1 MLKKTILQFLLLFG
15 IALAFIIFYNIYF
28 NKENVNIDEVKTL
41 DLEKNLS
48 EGEKGNLIYNIEY
61 ISSDENKYNYIIKS
75 KLGIQSDTN
84 PNVIFM
90 REVIATI
97 NLEDKTPINISSK
110 SALFN
115 NMTYDTE
122 FNGEVIVIYDEHT
135 IKSEKL
141 DLLFKK
147 NLAFISDEIFY
158 KNLNTQLQADKIEIN
173 LLTKH
178 MKVFMNDKSKKIK
191 ILNIN

>member
-28 NKENVNIDEVKTL
+28 NKENVNIDRVKTL

-75 KLGIQSDTN
+75 KLGIQSDNN

-90 REVIATI
+90 KEVIATI
-97 NLEDKTPINISSK
+97 NLKDKTPINISSK

-178 MKVFMNDKSKKIK
+178 MRVFMNDKSKKIK

>member
-1 MLKKTILQFLLLFG
+1 
-15 IALAFIIFYNIYF
+15 
-28 NKENVNIDEVKTL
+28 
-41 DLEKNLS
+41 
-48 EGEKGNLIYNIEY
+48 IYNIEY

-75 KLGIQSDTN
+75 KLGIQSDNN

-90 REVIATI
+90 KEVIATI
-97 NLEDKTPINISSK
+97 NLKDKTPINISSK

>member
-15 IALAFIIFYNIYF
+15 IVLASIIFYNIYF
-28 NKENVNIDEVKTL
+28 NKENVNIDAIKTL
-41 DLEKNLS
+41 DLEKSLS

-61 ISSDENKYNYIIKS
+61 LSSDKNEYNYIIKS
-75 KLGIQSDTN
+75 QLGVQSDTN

-90 REVIATI
+90 KKVIATI
-97 NLEDKTPINISSK
+97 NLKDKTPINISSK

-115 NMTYDTE
+115 NITFDTE

-135 IKSEKL
+135 INSEKL

>member
-28 NKENVNIDEVKTL
+28 NKENVNIDRVKTL

-75 KLGIQSDTN
+75 KLGIQSDNN

-90 REVIATI
+90 KEVIATI
-97 NLEDKTPINISSK
+97 NLKDKTPINISSK

-115 NMTYDTE
+115 NITYDTE

>member
-15 IALAFIIFYNIYF
+15 IALASIIFYNIYF
-28 NKENVNIDEVKTL
+28 NKENVNIDAVKTL

-61 ISSDENKYNYIIKS
+61 ISSNENKYNYIIKS
-75 KLGIQSDTN
+75 KLGIQSDTS

-90 REVIATI
+90 KEVIATI

-115 NMTYDTE
+115 NITFDTE

-135 IKSEKL
+135 INSEKL

-147 NLAFISDEIFY
+147 NLAFISDKIFY

>member
-1 MLKKTILQFLLLFG
+1 MLKKTILQFFLLFG
-15 IALAFIIFYNIYF
+15 IALASIIFYNVYF
-28 NKENVNIDEVKTL
+28 NKENVNLDTIKTL

-75 KLGIQSDTN
+75 KLGIQSDNN

-90 REVIATI
+90 KEVIATI
-97 NLEDKTPINISSK
+97 NLKDKTPINISSK

>member
-28 NKENVNIDEVKTL
+28 NKENVNIDRVKTL

-75 KLGIQSDTN
+75 KLGIQSDNN

-90 REVIATI
+90 KEVIATI
-97 NLEDKTPINISSK
+97 NLKDKTPINISSK

>member
-15 IALAFIIFYNIYF
+15 IVLASIIFYNIYF
-28 NKENVNIDEVKTL
+28 NKENVNIDAIKTL
-41 DLEKNLS
+41 DLEKSLS

-61 ISSDENKYNYIIKS
+61 LSSDKNEYNYIIKS
-75 KLGIQSDTN
+75 QLGVQSDTN

-90 REVIATI
+90 KKVIATI
-97 NLEDKTPINISSK
+97 NLKDKTPINISSK

-115 NMTYDTE
+115 NITFDTE

-135 IKSEKL
+135 INSEKL

-147 NLAFISDEIFY
+147 NFTFISDKIFY

>member
-75 KLGIQSDTN
+75 KLGIQSDNN

-90 REVIATI
+90 KEVIATI
-97 NLEDKTPINISSK
+97 NLKDKTPINISSK

-141 DLLFKK
+141 DLFFKK

>member
-15 IALAFIIFYNIYF
+15 IVLASIIFYNIYF
-28 NKENVNIDEVKTL
+28 NKENVNIDAIKTL
-41 DLEKNLS
+41 DLEKSLS

-61 ISSDENKYNYIIKS
+61 RSSDKNEYNYIIKS
-75 KLGIQSDTN
+75 KLGVQSDTN

-90 REVIATI
+90 KKVIATI
-97 NLEDKTPINISSK
+97 NLKDKTPINISSK

-115 NMTYDTE
+115 NITFDTE

-135 IKSEKL
+135 INSEKL

>member
-1 MLKKTILQFLLLFG
+1 VNLDTI
-15 IALAFIIFYNIYF
+15 
-28 NKENVNIDEVKTL
+28 KTL

-115 NMTYDTE
+115 NITYDTE

>member
-15 IALAFIIFYNIYF
+15 VVLASVIFYNIYF
-28 NKENVNIDEVKTL
+28 NKKNVNIDAIKTL
-41 DLEKNLS
+41 DLEKSLS

-61 ISSDENKYNYIIKS
+61 LSSDKNEYNYIIKS
-75 KLGIQSDTN
+75 QLGVQSDTN

-90 REVIATI
+90 KKVIATI
-97 NLEDKTPINISSK
+97 NLKDKTPINISSK

-115 NMTYDTE
+115 NITFDTE

-135 IKSEKL
+135 INSEKL

>member
-15 IALAFIIFYNIYF
+15 VVLASVIFYNIYF
-28 NKENVNIDEVKTL
+28 NKKNVNIDAIKTL
-41 DLEKNLS
+41 DLEKSLS

-61 ISSDENKYNYIIKS
+61 RSSDKNEYNYIIKS
-75 KLGIQSDTN
+75 KLGVQSDAN

-90 REVIATI
+90 KKVIATI
-97 NLEDKTPINISSK
+97 NLKDKTPINISSK

-115 NMTYDTE
+115 NITFDTE

-135 IKSEKL
+135 INSEKL

>member
-15 IALAFIIFYNIYF
+15 VVLASVIFYNIYF
-28 NKENVNIDEVKTL
+28 NKKNVNIDAIKTL
-41 DLEKNLS
+41 DLEKSLS

-61 ISSDENKYNYIIKS
+61 LSSDKNEYNYIIKS
-75 KLGIQSDTN
+75 QLGVQSDTN

-90 REVIATI
+90 KKVIATI
-97 NLEDKTPINISSK
+97 NLKDKTPINISSK

-115 NMTYDTE
+115 NITFDTE

-135 IKSEKL
+135 INSEKL

-147 NLAFISDEIFY
+147 NLAFISDKIFY

>member
-28 NKENVNIDEVKTL
+28 NKENVNLDTIKTL

-115 NMTYDTE
+115 NITYDTE

>member
-115 NMTYDTE
+115 NITYDTE